1 LVYQPEVVLIHG
13 PQLNSQ
19 VDHVAFAVSSVAHI
33 EANTVC
39 LPQGVPGRS
48 NALNIA
54 ARLGLPG
61 DVVDAARQ
69 RLGASQVG

>member
-1 LVYQPEVVLIHG
+1 M
-13 PQLNSQ
+13 
-19 VDHVAFAVSSVAHI
+19 
-33 EANTVC
+33 C
-39 LPQGVPGRS
+39 RRQGVPGRS

-69 RLGASQVG
+69 RLGASQVGCECRSLPLQAPT